1 MKSMKILNR
10 STNCSKCSNKLKLKK
25 VIYIKDLSPNS
36 IIESFDV
43 SDKEDRELHSY
54 SASGFALK
62 SKNMKAV
69 DMGKFFKET
78 TGISLLEKRI
88 VCTNCGFYT
97 ETVG

>member
-1 MKSMKILNR
+1 MKILNHG
-10 STNCSKCSNKLKLKK
+10 SNCPKCRNKLKLKK
-25 VIYIKDLSPNS
+25 VVYIKDLSPNS

-62 SKNMKAV
+62 NKNIKAV
-69 DMGKFFKET
+69 DMCKFFKNT
-78 TGISLLEKRI
+78 TGISLLEKRL